1 MPTCE
6 NHSVYHFDMLMLIST
21 DQLTAIRIHP
31 LDLFTFIERRLKI
44 LMSPSTER
52 QDAIHPEDW
61 ERASNC

>member
-1 MPTCE
+1 
-6 NHSVYHFDMLMLIST
+6 MLMLIST

-44 LMSPSTER
+44 LISPSTER
-52 QDAIHPEDW
+52 QDAIHPEDR